1 MTRSLPRL
9 DPGLTVAELL
19 ARWPQTSSVFVR
31 RKMAC
36 PGCSMAR
43 FMSLAEAAA
52 EYQIPPQDL
61 LDDLA
66 AAIADP
72 AGAQP

>member
-1 MTRSLPRL
+1 MM
-9 DPGLTVAELL
+9 VAELL
-19 ARWPQTSSVFVR
+19 AAWPQASSVFVR

-52 EYQIPPQDL
+52 EYDIPAQDL

-66 AAIADP
+66 GAIAAP
-72 AGAQP
+72 AEERT

>member
-1 MTRSLPRL
+1 MTRSQPPLE
-9 DPGLTVAELL
+9 PGLTVAELL
-19 ARWPQTSSVFVR
+19 GRWPHVSSVFVR
-31 RKMAC
+31 RNMAC

-52 EYQIPPQDL
+52 EYRIPAQDL

-66 AAIADP
+66 AAIAGP
-72 AGAQP
+72 VEAGP

>member
-1 MTRSLPRL
+1 MTSPPTRL
-9 DPGLTVAELL
+9 ELGLTVAELL
-19 ARWPQTSSVFVR
+19 ATWPQTSAVFVR

-52 EYQIPPQDL
+52 EYSIPAQEL

-66 AAIADP
+66 AAIVQP
-72 AGAQP
+72 AGVQP

>member
-1 MTRSLPRL
+1 M
-9 DPGLTVAELL
+9 VAELL
-19 ARWPQTSSVFVR
+19 ATWPQTSSVFVR

-36 PGCSMAR
+36 PGCSMAP

-52 EYQIPPQDL
+52 EYRIPPQDL

-66 AAIADP
+66 AAIAAP
-72 AGAQP
+72 AEELP